1 MNPEELK
8 RLIDAK
14 LTESRAVIAQ
24 AQASGR
30 LTLNEEETAK
40 FQAIQQDI
48 TDAKATLAI
57 LETQAAQDAWARE
70 PARAAVLPEPSA
82 APPTPSQAAPF
93 AGMGDFL
100 QAVARS
106 SNPQLGVDRRL
117 LLPSAGPTGMN
128 ELYNA
133 DGGYL
138 VDKQMSNDLLT
149 STYET
154 GLLVGRV
161 RHLPIGENYNG
172 TKLNMVDET
181 SRAEGSR
188 WGGVVAY
195 WTGEGEEKL
204 ASRPK
209 FRQEELTLEKLTGL
223 CYVTDETLQDAPL
236 LEQIVR
242 EAFANEFGFK
252 LDDAIIRGTGAGMP
266 LGILN
271 SPAKVEVAAESGQV
285 AGTIVFENIINMW
298 SRLPARSMASPNTVW
313 LVNPA
318 IFPQLA
324 TMGFSVGTGGIP
336 VWMPAGGISGNPFST
351 LMGRP
356 VVPIEQASALGTV
369 GDLILADLSQY
380 VMIDKGGI
388 QTASSIHVRFVY
400 DETAFRWV
408 LRTDGQPGW
417 TSPITP
423 AQGSSTVSPFV
434 TLATRA

>member
-1 MNPEELK
+1 MNPDEIKALIRAREIEARGLITQAK
-8 RLIDAK
+8 AAGRL
-14 LTESRAVIAQ
+14 LTEDEQAKFDGYRAEMEAAQ
-24 AQASGR
+24 A
-30 LTLNEEETAK
+30 TLSRYEAMETMEAYN
-40 FQAIQQDI
+40 
-48 TDAKATLAI
+48 
-57 LETQAAQDAWARE
+57 RE
-70 PARAAVLPEPSA
+70 PAREPVATLAPPSA
-82 APPTPSQAAPF
+82 PTPTPPPGFES
-93 AGMGDFL
+93 MGDFL

-106 SNPQLGVDRRL
+106 SNPQRGIDQRL
-117 LLPSAGPTGMN
+117 MLPSAGPTGMN

-138 VDKQMSNDLLT
+138 VDKQLSNDLLT

-161 RHLPIGENYNG
+161 RHIPIGDNYNG
-172 TKLNMVDET
+172 IKLNMVNET

-204 ASRPK
+204 ASRPTFK
-209 FRQEELTLEKLTGL
+209 QEELTLEKLTGL
-223 CYVTDETLQDAPL
+223 CYVTDELLQDAPA
-236 LEQIVR
+236 LESIVR

-252 LDDAIIRGTGAGMP
+252 LDDAIVRGTGAGQP

-271 SPAKVEVAAESGQV
+271 SPAKIEVAAESGQV
-285 AGTIVFENIINMW
+285 AATIVFENIIAMW
-298 SRLPARSMASPNTVW
+298 SRLPARSMASPSTVW
-313 LVNPA
+313 LVNSNT
-318 IFPQLA
+318 FPQLA
-324 TMGFSVGTGGIP
+324 TMAMSVGVGGVP
-336 VWMPAGGISGNPFST
+336 VWMPAGGLSGNPFST
-351 LMGRP
+351 LMGKP
-356 VVPIEQASALGTV
+356 IIPIEQASTVGTV
-369 GDLILADLSQY
+369 GDIILADLSQY

-423 AQGSSTVSPFV
+423 AQGSTTVSPFV
-434 TLATRA
+434 VLATRA